1 MLQLQLSK
9 DQKKLVEALKS
20 QQEEVRELQRLLGEQ
35 QGTLVLQQREILEQ
49 QRSMFEQLEEVRRL
63 RLMTDGWK
71 NIESY
76 WQMTKG
82 TRAQNIH
89 VMNEKHLFS
98 FKD

>member
-35 QGTLVLQQREILEQ
+35 QGTLVRQQREILEQ

-71 NIESY
+71 NIDSY
-76 WQMTKG
+76 WQMIKG
-82 TRAQNIH
+82 TRPQHIH
-89 VMNEKHLFS
+89 VTNEKHLLS